1 MLPAAQSG
9 GRGMPSSPSPATRPE
24 YGAASGR
31 VLQRMSPSSPSGG
44 GISSI
49 EPTKEVSRTPVVWR
63 ERSVRLLPVPS
74 RPVDL
79 LHLVRDAELRTEVS
93 HGTAAC
99 LDGAIVVDDD
109 EAAER

>member
-31 VLQRMSPSSPSGG
+31 VLQRMSP
-44 GISSI
+44 IESI
-49 EPTKEVSRTPVVWR
+49 WGWHLVHRAHEEVSRTPVVWR